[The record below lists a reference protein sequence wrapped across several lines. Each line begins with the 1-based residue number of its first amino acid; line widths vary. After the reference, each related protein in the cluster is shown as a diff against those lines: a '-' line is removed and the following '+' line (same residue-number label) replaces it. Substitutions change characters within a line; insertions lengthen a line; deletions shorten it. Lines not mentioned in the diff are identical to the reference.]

1 MRACSLPSVDDRR
14 EPALAAQQRTTA
26 CVNVTM
32 LVLRLATKAP
42 AVRAFDYSVDFAV
55 CVDCVDLGTNRKVC
69 YRFCLFASRAS
80 SHWIRIMDGLFP
92 REIRV
97 ENDCQKLKSLDFR
110 L

>member
-55 CVDCVDLGTNRKVC
+55 CVACV
-69 YRFCLFASRAS
+69 
-80 SHWIRIMDGLFP
+80 WISGRTEKIVIVFVYLQVEHQVTGYESWMAYFHEKFVL
-92 REIRV
+92 RMIAKNLRV
-97 ENDCQKLKSLDFR
+97 
-110 L
+110 